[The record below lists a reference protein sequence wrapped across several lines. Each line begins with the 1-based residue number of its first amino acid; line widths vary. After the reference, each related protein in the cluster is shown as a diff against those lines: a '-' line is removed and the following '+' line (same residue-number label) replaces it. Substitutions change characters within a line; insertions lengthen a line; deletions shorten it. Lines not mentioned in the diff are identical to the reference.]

1 MFFVLRY
8 VPDRYKAQE
17 ICNKAILENG
27 GKFESIPDQ
36 HKIQDMYDKTVDN
49 NAQDWFSRLR
59 LRLTMPKIKSLTDI
73 RPKAYVIK
81 PSVFILL
88 Q

>member
-1 MFFVLRY
+1 MLEIVQTTISLQNTYYNNNEHGVKSLFFVLRY

-36 HKIQDMYDKTVDN
+36 YKIQDMYDKTVDN
-49 NAQDWFSRLR
+49 HAQD
-59 LRLTMPKIKSLTDI
+59 
-73 RPKAYVIK
+73 
-81 PSVFILL
+81 
-88 Q
+88 